1 MSSVT
6 KKEVFEFLD
15 GMRDWGG
22 INMYGAGPHIQEAF
36 GVSRQEAR
44 NLLSEWMKTF
54 SERHS
59 TP

>member
-1 MSSVT
+1 MSSIT
-6 KKEVFEFLD
+6 KEKVFEFLD
-15 GMRDWGG
+15 EIRDWGG
-22 INMYGAGPHIQEAF
+22 INMYGAGRHIQEAF

>member
-6 KKEVFEFLD
+6 KEEVFEFLD
-15 GMRDWGG
+15 DMRDWGG
-22 INMYGAGPHIQEAF
+22 INMYGAGPHIQEMF
-36 GVSRQEAR
+36 DVSRREAR